1 MFRHT
6 ARRMSSLSSFTGIE
20 VDPYTA
26 KSMFLFGFIASVG
39 FLSVYS
45 VKETKKAGPI
55 ELPEEL
61 EAQRQRHNDPRRPPW
76 PLLHQ
81 RVVLLREGKGAPE
94 DIALMWEQTKH
105 YYPADWLIPLE
116 LTQVLKYSSGKYL
129 QTYVADPDEMR
140 KEVLMQLLNVKYGR
154 VSDPKGGRVNKDVEE
169 IISMA
174 VDDLENMDL
183 NPSADAVLIPTH
195 T

>member
-1 MFRHT
+1 MLRYT
-6 ARRMSSLSSFTGIE
+6 TRRMSSLSSFMGME
-20 VDPYTA
+20 MDPYTA

-154 VSDPKGGRVNKDVEE
+154 VSDPNGGRVNKDVEE

>member
-1 MFRHT
+1 GSHM
-6 ARRMSSLSSFTGIE
+6 
-20 VDPYTA
+20 
-26 KSMFLFGFIASVG
+26 
-39 FLSVYS
+39 
-45 VKETKKAGPI
+45 KETKKAGPI

-154 VSDPKGGRVNKDVEE
+154 VSDPNGGRVNKDVEE

-183 NPSADAVLIPTH
+183 NPAADAVLIPTH

>member
-1 MFRHT
+1 MFRRT
-6 ARRMSSLSSFTGIE
+6 TQRMSSLSSFTGVEI
-20 VDPYTA
+20 DPYTA

-61 EAQRQRHNDPRRPPW
+61 QAQRQRHNDPRRPPW

-116 LTQVLKYSSGKYL
+116 LTQVLKYSSGRYL

-154 VSDPKGGRVNKDVEE
+154 VSDPNGGRVNKDVEE

-174 VDDLENMDL
+174 IDSLENLDL
-183 NPSADAVLIPTH
+183 NPAADTVLVPTH

>member
-1 MFRHT
+1 MLRHT

-154 VSDPKGGRVNKDVEE
+154 ASDPNGGRVNKDVEE

>member
-116 LTQVLKYSSGKYL
+116 LTQVLKYSSGKCL

-154 VSDPKGGRVNKDVEE
+154 VSDLKGGRVNKDVEE

>member
-1 MFRHT
+1 MFRRT
-6 ARRMSSLSSFTGIE
+6 TQRMSSLSSFTGVEI
-20 VDPYTA
+20 DPYTA

-61 EAQRQRHNDPRRPPW
+61 QAQRQRHNDPRRPPW

-116 LTQVLKYSSGKYL
+116 LTQVLKYSSGRYL

-140 KEVLMQLLNVKYGR
+140 REVLMQLLNVKYGR
-154 VSDPKGGRVNKDVEE
+154 VSDPNGGRVNKDVEE

-174 VDDLENMDL
+174 IDSLENMDL
-183 NPSADAVLIPTH
+183 NPAADTVLVPTH

>member
-1 MFRHT
+1 MFRRT
-6 ARRMSSLSSFTGIE
+6 TQRMSSLSSFTGVEI
-20 VDPYTA
+20 DPYTA

-61 EAQRQRHNDPRRPPW
+61 QAQRQRHNDPRRPPW

-116 LTQVLKYSSGKYL
+116 LTQVLKYSSGRYL

-154 VSDPKGGRVNKDVEE
+154 VSDPNGGRVNKDVEE

-174 VDDLENMDL
+174 IDSLENMDL
-183 NPSADAVLIPTH
+183 NPAADTVLVPTH

>member
-1 MFRHT
+1 MFHHT
-6 ARRMSSLSSFTGIE
+6 ARRMASLSRFTGIE
-20 VDPYTA
+20 IDPYTA

-45 VKETKKAGPI
+45 VKETKRAGPI

-81 RVVLLREGKGAPE
+81 RVVLLREGKAPPE

-116 LTQVLKYSSGKYL
+116 LTQVLKYSSGNYL

-154 VSDPKGGRVNKDVEE
+154 VSDPNGGRVNKDVEE

-183 NPSADAVLIPTH
+183 SPSADAVLIPTH

>member
-154 VSDPKGGRVNKDVEE
+154 VSDLKGGRVNKDVEE

>member
-1 MFRHT
+1 MLRHT
-6 ARRMSSLSSFTGIE
+6 RRRLSSLSSFTGVEI
-20 VDPYTA
+20 DPYTA
-26 KSMFLFGFIASVG
+26 KSMFLFGFIASIG

-81 RVVLLREGKGAPE
+81 RVVLLREGKGTPE

-116 LTQVLKYSSGKYL
+116 LTQVLKYSSGRYL

-154 VSDPKGGRVNKDVEE
+154 VSDPNGGRVNKDVEE

-183 NPSADAVLIPTH
+183 NPSADAVLVPTH

>member
-1 MFRHT
+1 MLRHT
-6 ARRMSSLSSFTGIE
+6 RRRLSSLSSFTGVEI
-20 VDPYTA
+20 DPYTA
-26 KSMFLFGFIASVG
+26 KSMFLFGFIASIG

-81 RVVLLREGKGAPE
+81 RVVLLREGKGTPE
-94 DIALMWEQTKH
+94 DISLMWEQTKH

-116 LTQVLKYSSGKYL
+116 LTQVLKYSSGRYL

-154 VSDPKGGRVNKDVEE
+154 VSDPNGGRVNKDVEE

-183 NPSADAVLIPTH
+183 NPAADAVLVPTH

>member
-1 MFRHT
+1 MFRRS
-6 ARRMSSLSSFTGIE
+6 ARRLSSLSSFTGIE
-20 VDPYTA
+20 IEPYTA
-26 KSMFLFGFIASVG
+26 KSAFLFGFILSVG

-55 ELPEEL
+55 ELPPEL

-81 RVVLLREGKGAPE
+81 RVVLLREGKGSPE
-94 DIALMWEQTKH
+94 DISLMWEQTKH

-154 VSDPKGGRVNKDVEE
+154 VSDPNGGRVNKDVEE

-174 VDDLENMDL
+174 VDDLEHMDL

>member
-1 MFRHT
+1 MLRHT
-6 ARRMSSLSSFTGIE
+6 QRRLSSLSSFTGVEI
-20 VDPYTA
+20 DPYTA
-26 KSMFLFGFIASVG
+26 KSMFLFGFIASIG

-81 RVVLLREGKGAPE
+81 RVVLLREGKGTPE

-116 LTQVLKYSSGKYL
+116 LTQVLKYSSGRYL

-154 VSDPKGGRVNKDVEE
+154 VSDPNGGRVNKDVEE

-183 NPSADAVLIPTH
+183 NPSADAVLVPTH

>member
-1 MFRHT
+1 MLRHT

-61 EAQRQRHNDPRRPPW
+61 EAQRRRHNDPRRPPW

-154 VSDPKGGRVNKDVEE
+154 ASDPNGGRVNKDVEE

>member
-1 MFRHT
+1 MFRRT
-6 ARRMSSLSSFTGIE
+6 TQRMSSLSSFTGVEI
-20 VDPYTA
+20 DPYTA

-61 EAQRQRHNDPRRPPW
+61 QAQRQRHNDPRRPPW

-154 VSDPKGGRVNKDVEE
+154 VSDPNGGRVNKDVEE

-174 VDDLENMDL
+174 IDSLENMDL
-183 NPSADAVLIPTH
+183 NPAADTVLVPTH

>member
-1 MFRHT
+1 MLRHT

-154 VSDPKGGRVNKDVEE
+154 VSDPNGGRVNKDVEE

-183 NPSADAVLIPTH
+183 NPAADAVLIPTH

>member
-1 MFRHT
+1 MFRRT
-6 ARRMSSLSSFTGIE
+6 TQRMSSLSSFTGVEI
-20 VDPYTA
+20 DPYTA

-61 EAQRQRHNDPRRPPW
+61 QAQRQRHNDPRRPPW

-154 VSDPKGGRVNKDVEE
+154 VSDPNGGRVNKDVEE

-174 VDDLENMDL
+174 IDNLENMDL
-183 NPSADAVLIPTH
+183 NPAADTVLVPTH